1 MKILIIRNF
10 PSYMAV
16 KNNTY
21 NIQEVGLAKALIR
34 KGNTCD
40 ILFWTDKQEE
50 TVEIPVFNGGV
61 IHVFYRHGKTKLKNT
76 IFSDCGDL
84 FAQYD
89 VLQPCEY
96 NQIQAWLLAKK
107 QSSKTVV
114 YHGPYYSAFNKR
126 YNLMCKVFDAIF
138 LKEYIKQGT
147 KFLVK
152 SNMAKDFLVD
162 KGIQSSNV
170 SVVGVGIDAEMLS
183 STKDTCQEDLYL
195 QMKEDSDSLK
205 LLYVGRFE
213 ERRNIPFVFDVF
225 DHLLRQ
231 CPKAKL
237 YMIGTG
243 ESEYVNYVF
252 EYANKLGISDRII
265 WQERMEQKYLSQ
277 IYTLSD
283 FFLLPTEY
291 EIFGMVL
298 LEAMYYKNVVLTTNN
313 GGSSTL
319 IENGFDGL
327 VYEKMDPYAW
337 ANCIA
342 DVYENK
348 DRMREIQNNA
358 SYKVMNNFTWD
369 ALADKFIEQYKGK
382 VEENN

>member
-1 MKILIIRNF
+1 MG
-10 PSYMAV
+10 V

-21 NIQEVGLAKALIR
+21 NIQEVGLAKALVR
-34 KGNTCD
+34 KGHVCD
-40 ILFWTDKQEE
+40 IVFWTDKQEE
-50 TVEIPVFNGGV
+50 TVEFPVSNGGV

-183 STKDTCQEDLYL
+183 STKDACQEDLYL
-195 QMKEDSDSLK
+195 QMKEDADSLK
-205 LLYVGRFE
+205 VLYVGRFE

-225 DHLLRQ
+225 YHLLRQ

-243 ESEYVNYVF
+243 DSNYVNQAF
-252 EYANKLGISDRII
+252 DYAKKLGIVDYII
-265 WQERMEQKYLSQ
+265 WQEKMEQKYLSNV
-277 IYTLSD
+277 YTLAD

-298 LEAMYYKNVVLTTNN
+298 LEAMYYKSVVLTTRN

-319 IENGFDGL
+319 IENGIDGFIL
-327 VYEKMDPYAW
+327 EDMEATKWAACMKEVYEDKG
-337 ANCIA
+337 
-342 DVYENK
+342 
-348 DRMREIQNNA
+348 RMQEIQSNA
-358 SYKVMNNFTWD
+358 SWKIKNNFTWD
-369 ALADKFIEQYKGK
+369 ILADRFIEQYEAKIKG
-382 VEENN
+382 E